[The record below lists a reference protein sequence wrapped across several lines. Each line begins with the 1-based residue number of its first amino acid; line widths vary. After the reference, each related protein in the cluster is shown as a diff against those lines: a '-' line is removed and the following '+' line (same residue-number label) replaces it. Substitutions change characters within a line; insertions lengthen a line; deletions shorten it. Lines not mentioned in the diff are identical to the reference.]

1 MKEFNVLLY
10 DWNCNKVMKY
20 ITLILTLCLMSCSQP
35 ERTPE
40 ETAKII
46 GDNSNPQRFD
56 YDGHKYIRFTW
67 SFGRYNTAGVVHD
80 PDCKC
85 NNDK

>member
-1 MKEFNVLLY
+1 MKKVLL
-10 DWNCNKVMKY
+10 V
-20 ITLILTLCLMSCSQP
+20 ITMITSLISMGSCSQP

-80 PDCKC
+80 PDCECK
-85 NNDK
+85 NDK

>member
-1 MKEFNVLLY
+1 MKKVLL
-10 DWNCNKVMKY
+10 V
-20 ITLILTLCLMSCSQP
+20 ITMITSLISMGSCSQP

-40 ETAKII
+40 ETSRII
-46 GDNSNPQRFD
+46 GDYSNPIKFD

-67 SFGRYNTAGVVHD
+67 SFGRYKTAGVVHD

>member
-1 MKEFNVLLY
+1 MKKVLL
-10 DWNCNKVMKY
+10 V
-20 ITLILTLCLMSCSQP
+20 ITMITSLISMGSCSQP

-56 YDGHKYIRFTW
+56 YDGHKYIMFNW
-67 SFGRYNTAGVVHD
+67 SFGRYKIAGVVHD
-80 PDCKC
+80 PDCEC